1 MKLSQLTSKP
11 KLEKIVIDDEKIVAS
26 YGEPIEFWVYDRQGM
41 DTFMKLATLEGEQDV
56 STISE
61 VVKNLIL
68 DEKGNKILDGD
79 KLLPVDVMI
88 KCIEVTVRRL
98 GNSITQTLGKSLQS

>member
-56 STISE
+56 ATISE

-79 KLLPVDVMI
+79 NLLPVDVMI